1 MRQIKTARGPLT
13 LFTRSRPLLPL
24 KTTVTLLLCPLA
36 PPASLL
42 SLVPPHVALHG
53 VGWGTLLGTVS
64 SKCLFCGT
72 CLPEWTAG
80 SLIYCTEA
88 PLCSAVAQVL
98 LTAALKQ
105 GKVAGNATP
114 GVKSVPPDTP
124 PMHTRPAPARHPS
137 LEVSVHHHGCRNPV
151 PSDLLLLSP
160 RPSLFWPPPG
170 SRPSWCALPR
180 KCWRRAPSHPTLSL
194 FSIFFPSQ
202 QSAKVPRGQ
211 GRLCNLCH
219 CTSSKP
225 GTR

>member
-1 MRQIKTARGPLT
+1 M
-13 LFTRSRPLLPL
+13 LLY
-24 KTTVTLLLCPLA
+24 CSLA
-36 PPASLL
+36 PPASFL

-80 SLIYCTEA
+80 SLMYRTEA
-88 PLCSAVAQVL
+88 PLCSAVARVL
-98 LTAALKQ
+98 LLPSNRGQSQEMPRQESKQ
-105 GKVAGNATP
+105 CHLTP
-114 GVKSVPPDTP
+114 RPCTHGLHLPDTP
-124 PMHTRPAPARHPS
+124 AWKS
-137 LEVSVHHHGCRNPV
+137 LCTITAVVTLYPQTCYF
-151 PSDLLLLSP
+151 LLSP

-170 SRPSWCALPR
+170 SRPSWRALPR
-180 KCWRRAPSHPTLSL
+180 KCWRRASSHPTLSL

-202 QSAKVPRGQ
+202 QSAKAPRGQ
-211 GRLCNLCH
+211 GCLCNLCH